1 MDGLATNKAYCDEGD
16 IDGRGNAHA
25 GADFDF
31 TLDPGLRIGGSVT
44 EIVSSPGDA
53 PHRGELTMVAEIPG
67 YPIRKLPFAGPE
79 TRTKAAI
86 SITQFPHHHG
96 HAEGAH

>member
-31 TLDPGLRIGGSVT
+31 TLDPGLHIGGSVT

-53 PHRGELTMVAEIPG
+53 PHRGEA
-67 YPIRKLPFAGPE
+67 
-79 TRTKAAI
+79 
-86 SITQFPHHHG
+86 HHG
-96 HAEGAH
+96 SRNTGIPDQKIAICRA